1 MPKIDEHLSV
11 EEFFLIQNTTDEVCI
26 SITVPLSEH
35 TPTGKQHHIVLQKML
50 IAVREYLI
58 KTHGEQIAN
67 PLLLSLEELIES
79 VNAGI
84 NAKGIGLFVSRQVK
98 KAILFFFQVRENVT
112 ISNTFEIRDI
122 LYQQYYS
129 APYVVL
135 HLTEKE
141 VRLFNGKLATLT
153 EVHDDKFPFKHA
165 DDYEYNKPSRG
176 SSYVGEAFVKE
187 FEQDKSRLK
196 QIRYAQFLKEV
207 DKSLG
212 NYLPPETK
220 LVVCGVES
228 DVSSFKRDTRY
239 GNSIIG
245 TVKGN
250 YTHMPIHELAMATWN
265 AVREF
270 KDRQKDKAIAE
281 LPEEFGK
288 GRLITGLDMAWKAA
302 IEGRAYQLF
311 IEKDYVHRGFLTPE
325 DNTHLHLTPPATP
338 HRILPDAI
346 DDLMQMVLDKNGKV
360 IIVEN
365 GKLSPYQ
372 RMALITRY

>member
-11 EEFFLIQNTTDEVCI
+11 EEFFLIQNTSDEVCI

-35 TPTGKQHHIVLQKML
+35 TPTGKEHRIVLQKML
-50 IAVREYLI
+50 VAVREYVI
-58 KTHGEQIAN
+58 KNYGEQIAN
-67 PLLLSLEELIES
+67 TLLLSLEEVIES
-79 VNAGI
+79 VNTGI
-84 NAKGIGLFVSRQVK
+84 HAKGIGLFVSRQVK
-98 KAILFFFQVRENVT
+98 KAILFFFPVRENVT

-129 APYVVL
+129 SPYVVL

-141 VRLFNGKLATLT
+141 VRLFNGKLAALT
-153 EVHDDKFPFKHA
+153 EVHDDKFPFRHA
-165 DDYEYNKPSRG
+165 DDYEYNRPSRG

-207 DKSLG
+207 DKVLG

-228 DVSSFKRDTRY
+228 DVSSFKRYTRHS
-239 GNSIIG
+239 GSIIG
-245 TVKGN
+245 AVKGN
-250 YTHMPIHELAMATWN
+250 YTHMPIHELALAAWN
-265 AVREF
+265 AVKEF
-270 KDRQKDKAIAE
+270 KDRQKDKTIAE
-281 LPEEFGK
+281 FDEFGK
-288 GRLITGLDMAWKAA
+288 GRLITGLDIAWKAA
-302 IEGRAYQLF
+302 MEGRAYQLF
-311 IEKDYVHRGFLTPE
+311 IEKDYVHPGFLNH
-325 DNTHLHLTPPATP
+325 DDDVHLHLIPPATP
-338 HRILPDAI
+338 HRILPDAT
-346 DDLMQMVLDKNGKV
+346 DDLMQMVLNKNGEV

-372 RMALITRY
+372 RMVLVTRY